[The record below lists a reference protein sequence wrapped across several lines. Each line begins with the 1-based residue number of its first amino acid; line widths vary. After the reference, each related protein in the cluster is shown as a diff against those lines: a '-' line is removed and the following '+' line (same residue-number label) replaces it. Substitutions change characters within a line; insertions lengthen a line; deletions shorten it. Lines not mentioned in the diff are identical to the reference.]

1 MRKRCFFSLFLLFTF
16 LTLSFSVSA
25 AAVSSG
31 TVFSLEGVGTTWL
44 PTNCSATAA
53 IGTEAMTNMEIQ
65 YDLSSTDAAGI
76 HYARLLV
83 YKAPQDLGMAGT
95 LIDLIG
101 FKPEIYPLLSE
112 MGKNLI
118 SKKLE
123 ESNLKLIEWLPASK
137 SSIPNH
143 PGIQLALR
151 ATLPE
156 KLPLPMFAIVNLV
169 PRNGQI
175 TAVALVCPD
184 IDKNYWQP
192 VYLQMLSSLKENS

>member
-1 MRKRCFFSLFLLFTF
+1 MLNRHFFSLFLLFVF
-16 LTLSFSVSA
+16 LALPLTTSA
-25 AAVSSG
+25 AISSSG
-31 TVFSLEGVGTTWL
+31 SVFSLEGVGTTSL
-44 PTNCSATAA
+44 PTGCSATAA
-53 IGTEAMTNMEIQ
+53 VGTESMTNMETQ
-65 YDLSSTDAAGI
+65 YDLSATDTAGI

-112 MGKNLI
+112 MGKTLV

-123 ESNLKLIEWLPASK
+123 ENNLKLIEWLPANK

-175 TAVALVCPD
+175 TAVVLICPD

-192 VYLQMLSSLKENS
+192 IYLQMLGSLKENS